1 MIAEVKYTQ
10 NTQTT
15 DMKWVTFDRRT
26 MVSVVSLEFSVCWSN
41 HYQISKSILCTYL
54 PWTERWT
61 TGWFV
66 V

>member
-54 PWTERWT
+54 P
-61 TGWFV
+61 
-66 V
+66 